1 MQYIKV
7 GPGEEITP
15 FPIALVVS
23 RFNHEI
29 TCELEK
35 GALERLSA
43 LGFTAEDITVVE
55 VPGAGEIPLIV
66 QCLAKKMKY
75 VAIIA
80 LGAVVR
86 GETTHYESV
95 CQRVTDGCLRVSLDF
110 DIPVILNVL
119 TTENEAQAWD
129 RLGGNHGHKG
139 VEAVDC
145 ALSMVSIL
153 KKLV

>member
-1 MQYIKV
+1 MQYINV
-7 GPGEEITP
+7 GSGDDLAP
-15 FPIALVVS
+15 FPIAIVVS
-23 RFNHEI
+23 RFNHDI

-35 GALERLSA
+35 GALQRLTD
-43 LGFTAEDITVVE
+43 LGFTAEDIIVVE

-66 QCLAKKMKY
+66 QCLAKQKKY
-75 VAIIA
+75 AAIIA

-110 DIPVILNVL
+110 EIPVILNVL

-129 RLGGNHGHKG
+129 RLGGHHGHKG

-145 ALSMVSIL
+145 ALSMVGIL

>member
-1 MQYIKV
+1 MQYINV
-7 GPGEEITP
+7 GPSDEMIP

-23 RFNHEI
+23 RFNHDI

-35 GALERLSA
+35 GALQRLTA

-55 VPGAGEIPLIV
+55 VPGAGEIPLIA
-66 QCLAKKMKY
+66 QCLAKKKKY
-75 VAIIA
+75 SAIIA

-95 CQRVTDGCLRVSLDF
+95 CQRVTEGCLKVSLDF
-110 DIPVILNVL
+110 EIPVILNVL

-145 ALSMVSIL
+145 ALSMVTIL